1 MAQKIIICLMLVLLV
16 LLASV
21 GMCIAIDNRVSELEY
36 EMVARFNMQNSE
48 LEEMKKKQRI
58 TAQDVMILEKR
69 MEERQ

>member
-21 GMCIAIDNRVSELEY
+21 GMCIAIDSRVSELEH
-36 EMVARFNMQNSE
+36 EMVARFNIQNSE

-58 TAQDVMILEKR
+58 TAQDVQILEKK